1 MQQISEA
8 RRRLEEVRSAISR
21 IVNGAQSVRYGE
33 RQVNRADLESLRRL
47 EEQYAREVAAEDAR
61 LIGRGR
67 NRITYLGI

>member
-1 MQQISEA
+1 MQPISEA
-8 RRRLEEVRSAISR
+8 RRRLEEVRAAISR

-33 RQVNRADLESLRRL
+33 RQVVRAELESLRRL

-61 LIGRGR
+61 LAGRGR